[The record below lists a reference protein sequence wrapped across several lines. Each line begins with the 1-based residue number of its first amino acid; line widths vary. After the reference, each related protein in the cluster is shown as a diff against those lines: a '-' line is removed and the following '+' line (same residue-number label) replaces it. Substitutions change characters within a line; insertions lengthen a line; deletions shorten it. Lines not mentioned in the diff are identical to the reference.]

1 MGGLVLNEILW
12 ILAIVI
18 FSILEATTQGLVSIW
33 FAGGAVA
40 ALIAA
45 SLNADTMIQSSVF
58 IVVSVIL
65 LIALRGIAKK
75 NLKNKTEKT
84 NADRIIWETVTVEKV
99 SSVKK
104 NEGTVKINDIE
115 WKVIVP
121 DCELLVGDILTVEKI
136 EGVKLIVE
144 EV

>member
-84 NADRIIWETVTVEKV
+84 NADRIIGETVTVEKV
-99 SSVKK
+99 SPIKK
-104 NEGTVKINDIE
+104 NEGTVKINDVE
-115 WKVIVP
+115 WKIVVQNS
-121 DCELLVGDILTVEKI
+121 ELSVGDILTVEKI
-136 EGVKLIVE
+136 EGVKLIARK
-144 EV
+144 

>member
-45 SLNADTMIQSSVF
+45 SLNADTMIQSTVF
-58 IVVSVIL
+58 IVVSIIL

-84 NADRIIWETVTVEKV
+84 NADRIIGETVTVEKI

-104 NEGTVKINDIE
+104 NEGTVKINDVE
-115 WKVIVP
+115 WKVMVP

-136 EGVKLIVE
+136 EGVKLIARK
-144 EV
+144 

>member
-1 MGGLVLNEILW
+1 MEGLVLNEILW
-12 ILAIVI
+12 ILAIII

-45 SLNADTMIQSSVF
+45 SLNANTMIQSTVF
-58 IVVSVIL
+58 IVVSAIL

-75 NLKNKTEKT
+75 SLKNKTEKT
-84 NADRIIWETVTVEKV
+84 NVDRIIGENVTVEKV
-99 SSVKK
+99 SLIKK

-115 WKVIVP
+115 WKVRVQDSEIA
-121 DCELLVGDILTVEKI
+121 VGDVLTVEKI
-136 EGVKLIVE
+136 EGVKLIARK
-144 EV
+144 

>member
-45 SLNADTMIQSSVF
+45 SLNADTMIQSTVF

-84 NADRIIWETVTVEKV
+84 NADRIIGETVTVEKI

-104 NEGTVKINDIE
+104 NEGTVKINDVE
-115 WKVIVP
+115 WKVMVP

-136 EGVKLIVE
+136 EGVKLIARK
-144 EV
+144 